1 MHRFAPGFG
10 SKARLA
16 KNSARQINSRF
27 NSSRNYASK
36 DIKFGFEARTL
47 MLRGVEELADAV
59 KVTMGPKG
67 RNVVLEQ
74 SFGAPKVTKD
84 GVTVAKCIEFEDKVK
99 NVGVKQVAN
108 ATNDVAGD
116 GTTCATVLT
125 RAIFTEGCK
134 SVASGVNAM
143 DLRLGL
149 PSNGER
155 KIGEL
160 IAKAMEKF
168 NMVSEQSNNEILE
181 NNLGEIQNETEPVTT
196 AAIARIAATIEK
208 LLQNLQKLLI
218 YPTGVV
224 LQPYAPPFD
233 QKIPHAPLLTGAW
246 AHAPSSFHLT
256 AQPIPLYAS
265 SDVQPSYPSGH
276 PHPHALPMNSGQ
288 QPSTVNLYRLNPKF
302 DTVCGRILGQIP
314 LLSLMEVCFEVCLEE
329 DRINAMAVLTTPTID
344 SVAFSARSSNHDS
357 DKNNGKSILVCKKR
371 SSNEKQNSG
380 RAYISETTPA
390 STSQSIGSTASQ
402 TKTPTLGAIAQSG
415 MPQSLRLIS
424 VDGKNH

>member
-149 PSNGER
+149 PCQ
-155 KIGEL
+155 L
-160 IAKAMEKF
+160 I
-168 NMVSEQSNNEILE
+168 L
-181 NNLGEIQNETEPVTT
+181 
-196 AAIARIAATIEK
+196 
-208 LLQNLQKLLI
+208 LLQL
-218 YPTGVV
+218 
-224 LQPYAPPFD
+224 
-233 QKIPHAPLLTGAW
+233 
-246 AHAPSSFHLT
+246 
-256 AQPIPLYAS
+256 
-265 SDVQPSYPSGH
+265 
-276 PHPHALPMNSGQ
+276 
-288 QPSTVNLYRLNPKF
+288 
-302 DTVCGRILGQIP
+302 
-314 LLSLMEVCFEVCLEE
+314 
-329 DRINAMAVLTTPTID
+329 
-344 SVAFSARSSNHDS
+344 
-357 DKNNGKSILVCKKR
+357 
-371 SSNEKQNSG
+371 
-380 RAYISETTPA
+380 
-390 STSQSIGSTASQ
+390 
-402 TKTPTLGAIAQSG
+402 
-415 MPQSLRLIS
+415 
-424 VDGKNH
+424 